1 MGFRRS
7 DEVARL
13 SPLFDPLRVVDGKG
27 MPDLGQGESGVDVD
41 KGARFEMRSQVVPV
55 DFAGVFFELFERGG
69 RVVPEDAVAEAIRG
83 TFASLAVW

>member
-1 MGFRRS
+1 
-7 DEVARL
+7 
-13 SPLFDPLRVVDGKG
+13 
-27 MPDLGQGESGVDVD
+27 MPDLGQGKRRVDVD

-69 RVVPEDAVAEAIRG
+69 CIVPEDAVGETVRG